1 MILRRKER
9 RRILKSIK
17 QKIYFHREKEDNWD
31 LEEKLEKKKFNTDN
45 ILYLGSEIT
54 VEVEI
59 FEDGTNRVI
68 SFEGIDVSDKNISI

>member
-1 MILRRKER
+1 M
-9 RRILKSIK
+9 KSIK

-54 VEVEI
+54 VEVEL
-59 FEDGTNRVI
+59 FEDGTNIVV

>member
-1 MILRRKER
+1 M
-9 RRILKSIK
+9 KSIK

-54 VEVEI
+54 VEVEL
-59 FEDGTNRVI
+59 FEDGTNRVV